1 MYIDP
6 TSGSLVLQIVA
17 AAALSAVAMIA
28 RAREAAKSL
37 GRSLVSRIRRWT
49 GAR

>member
-6 TSGSLVLQIVA
+6 TSGSLVLQIAA
-17 AAALSAVAMIA
+17 AAALSAVAMMT
-28 RAREAAKSL
+28 RAREAAKAKI
-37 GRSLVSRIRRWT
+37 RDLVSRVRRWT